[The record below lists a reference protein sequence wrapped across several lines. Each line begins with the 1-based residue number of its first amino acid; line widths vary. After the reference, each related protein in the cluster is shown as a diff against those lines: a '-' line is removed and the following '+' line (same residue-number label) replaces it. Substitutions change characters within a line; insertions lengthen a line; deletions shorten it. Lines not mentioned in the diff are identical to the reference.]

1 MTKPLPYG
9 CIKRK
14 QKPPTFYEFDKVPD
28 SISHKNKIDLR
39 VEIRNTSCL
48 MKFILQHLKKIKI

>member
-39 VEIRNTSCL
+39 VEIRNTSFL
-48 MKFILQHLKKIKI
+48 MKFILQHLKKTKI